1 MDKRKNWIAVASA
14 EHARFGRDA
23 ARGFMQIGHG
33 KLAPLKRIK
42 PDDRVAYYSPTAV
55 YGVNDKL
62 QSFVSMGIV
71 QPGEP
76 YDFDMGNSFIPFR
89 RDVIY
94 LPAQETPI
102 TPLLDNFDFIE
113 NRQRWGYKFRFGLF
127 DVSDNDMRLIALAMG
142 SDLKVLAL

>member
-1 MDKRKNWIAVASA
+1 
-14 EHARFGRDA
+14 
-23 ARGFMQIGHG
+23 
-33 KLAPLKRIK
+33 
-42 PDDRVAYYSPTAV
+42 
-55 YGVNDKL
+55 
-62 QSFVSMGIV
+62 MGIV

-76 YDFDMGNSFIPFR
+76 YDFDMGNSLIPFR

>member
-1 MDKRKNWIAVASA
+1 
-14 EHARFGRDA
+14 
-23 ARGFMQIGHG
+23 MQIGHG

-42 PDDRVAYYSPTAV
+42 PDDRVAYYSPNAV
-55 YGVNDKL
+55 YGVKDKL